1 MASEGE
7 GECDETRCEV
17 LGTAWQEFDAQADHE
32 KVEDEEQSAEI
43 DDLRGK
49 LRAMEEETKRRQ
61 EELPGLIERAVN
73 EVLNARRQTAV
84 AFGSG
89 LGNPVSYSFGPTP
102 RAE

>member
-1 MASEGE
+1 MAEGDGE
-7 GECDETRCEV
+7 GVKLSALEDRIRTMEELAKRR
-17 LGTAWQEFDAQADHE
+17 
-32 KVEDEEQSAEI
+32 DEEQSAEI